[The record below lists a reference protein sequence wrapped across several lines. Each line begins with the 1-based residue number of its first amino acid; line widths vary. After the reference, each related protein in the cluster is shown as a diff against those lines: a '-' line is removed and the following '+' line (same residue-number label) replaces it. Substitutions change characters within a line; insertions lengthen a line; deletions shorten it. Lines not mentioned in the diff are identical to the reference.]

1 MRSCSVPFFSLACHT
16 PQKKNVK
23 TNTQQR
29 PPGTALGRRH
39 PCTGSARR
47 RCRRCCVRL
56 QRQSV
61 QWYVLTWP
69 SFSFF
74 WGGEAG
80 VAWLAGGAA
89 AGDGQVVRPPTYP
102 RPSSFFKIKKKK
114 IVDGGHRAVKFSRVY
129 GVTNDIYSEGT
140 HFRIPWFETPIIY
153 DVRAKPRNIAS
164 LTGSKGASC
173 LFSYPI
179 DLFFPPSQTCRWS
192 TLPSVCSPSP
202 RSTSCPPFSAP
213 LARCGFFVLFNFPVC
228 LLVFFFL
235 GL

>member
-1 MRSCSVPFFSLACHT
+1 LLSSLFFPRLPHTAEEECQDKHSTASSRHCPRAAPPVHWVCSSSVSAVLRTPSTPVCSMVCAHLAFF
-16 PQKKNVK
+16 
-23 TNTQQR
+23 
-29 PPGTALGRRH
+29 
-39 PCTGSARR
+39 
-47 RCRRCCVRL
+47 
-56 QRQSV
+56 
-61 QWYVLTWP
+61 
-69 SFSFF
+69 FFF

-179 DLFFPPSQTCRWS
+179 DLFFPPRRLADGQHY
-192 TLPSVCSPSP
+192 
-202 RSTSCPPFSAP
+202 PPCALQAQDRPVAHHFPHPWQGAVFS
-213 LARCGFFVLFNFPVC
+213 FFLISLFVYSS
-228 LLVFFFL
+228 FFF
-235 GL
+235 